1 MGDVVCCLVS
11 SRGMTKV
18 SFRMAA
24 WSLMGT
30 LKEWLGGLGLVRRM
44 GEEKGFFMWPC
55 QRFLSMYF
63 IVFLLFL
70 VFFFNHLLVGGLEH
84 EFYFSIYWESSSQL
98 SHLVDHCL

>member
-44 GEEKGFFMWPC
+44 GEEKGFFYVALPE
-55 QRFLSMYF
+55 
-63 IVFLLFL
+63 VFEHVFYCIFA
-70 VFFFNHLLVGGLEH
+70 VPSFFFLI
-84 EFYFSIYWESSSQL
+84 IYW
-98 SHLVDHCL
+98 LVVWNMSFIFPYIGNHHPNLAI